1 MTSNNTPLIIDN
13 DKTKVYM
20 LLFINVLFIVGA
32 IWLVVSGYDGIFG
45 TVLGWLG
52 AILFSFTLVLQIRRY
67 LKKEPLAK
75 VDETGVHLS
84 SYGFIP
90 WSDIT
95 GYVEYKQMIQVYI
108 ANEDHYINKLPAPE
122 RMIANMN
129 KKFGFSSVTIPTTC
143 CSNEQKTELT
153 NALKKRI
160 TLK

>member
-1 MTSNNTPLIIDN
+1 MTSNNTPLIIEN
-13 DKTKVYM
+13 DKTKVYS

-52 AILFSFTLVLQIRRY
+52 AILFSFTLVIQIRRY

-153 NALKKRI
+153 SALKKRI